1 MDNKEI
7 ISQIENIIDKIR
19 PYLNGEGGDLEFLG
33 YKDGIVYVRML
44 GACADCGMMD
54 VTLTDGIQEML
65 MEEIPEVTGVRNI
78 IDEFNPILEELER

>member
-1 MDNKEI
+1 MDNTKVIE
-7 ISQIENIIDKIR
+7 QIETIIEKIR

-78 IDEFNPILEELER
+78 LDENNPILEELER

>member
-7 ISQIENIIDKIR
+7 INQAETIIEKIR
-19 PYLNGEGGDLEFLG
+19 PYLQGEGGDIEFLG

-44 GACADCGMMD
+44 GACADCGMLD
-54 VTLTDGIQEML
+54 VTLSEGVQEML

-78 IDEFNPILEELER
+78 LDENNPILDELER

>member
-7 ISQIENIIDKIR
+7 LDKIETIIEKIR
-19 PYLNGEGGDLEFLG
+19 PYLNGEGGDLAFLG

-65 MEEIPEVTGVRNI
+65 MEEIPEVVGVRNI
-78 IDEFNPILEELER
+78 LDDNNPILDELER

>member
-78 IDEFNPILEELER
+78 LDEFNPILEELER

>member
-1 MDNKEI
+1 MTNREI
-7 ISQIENIIDKIR
+7 IDQIETIIDKIR

-33 YKDGIVYVRML
+33 YKDGIVYVKML

-78 IDEFNPILEELER
+78 LDENNPILDELER